1 MKKNCSELKKDLL
14 KKAGIVSAAVLLG
27 MSVMA
32 CGASG
37 MDKTAG
43 KTAVAS
49 EAAKESEKAGEKSE
63 GKELK
68 GKIDE
73 IKDFMFTV
81 TTDDGKTYALNFDK
95 KPEGLENV
103 KDGDEVIVHYSG
115 ELSEVDSF
123 TGEILS
129 VEKA

>member
-37 MDKTAG
+37 TDKNAG

-49 EAAKESEKAGEKSE
+49 ETAKENEKAGEKSE

>member
-1 MKKNCSELKKDLL
+1 MKKNCTELKKDLL
-14 KKAGIVSAAVLLG
+14 KKAGILSAAVLLG

-37 MDKTAG
+37 TDKTAG